1 MQMLQ
6 VDAVMHHSPRR
17 AWLQKYLTDM
27 LVARHWGTIIWHV
40 SGPTQDAI
48 LVAKAQN
55 CLSSVQESLRQLV
68 MCLGRK
74 VWLFW
79 HKEAGLRAQ
88 HPVVKDLL
96 AHELNTLPPSV
107 CW

>member
-1 MQMLQ
+1 M
-6 VDAVMHHSPRR
+6 
-17 AWLQKYLTDM
+17 
-27 LVARHWGTIIWHV
+27 
-40 SGPTQDAI
+40 

-79 HKEAGLRAQ
+79 YKEAGLSAQ

-96 AHELNTLPPSV
+96 THEHILYHLVFAESNV
-107 CW
+107 DKQ